1 MKIIVCVKQVP
12 DTSGK
17 VAVNPDGTLNRASMA
32 AITNPD
38 DLNAVEAALTLK
50 EQTGAEVIIVS
61 MGPPPAEGMLREI
74 LASGADRA
82 VLVSAREFGGSDT
95 YATSQILAAAIEKIG
110 IEKDTVVFCG
120 RQAIDGDTAQVGP
133 QIAEKLGLPQVS
145 YAADI
150 QKDGDTLTVKRM
162 LEDGYM
168 TIKVKTPCLV
178 TCIKELNNPRYM
190 SVSGIFECY
199 SKPYEI
205 FDYNTLK
212 DNPLIDATTIGLKG
226 SPTNILTSFTPPQK
240 GAGMMLEGAGK
251 ETTDKLAGILAAKH
265 II

>member
-1 MKIIVCVKQVP
+1 MKIYVCVKQVP

-17 VAVNPDGTLNRASMA
+17 VAVNPDGTLNRASMQT
-32 AITNPD
+32 IINPD
-38 DLNAVEAALTLK
+38 DMNAVEAALK
-50 EQTGAEVIIVS
+50 IKDATGCKVTVIT
-61 MGPPPAEGMLREI
+61 MGPPPAAGMLRE
-74 LASGADRA
+74 LMAMGADEG

-95 YATSQILAAAIEKIG
+95 YATSQILAAAIDTLG
-110 IEKDTVVFCG
+110 VEKDDVILCG

-133 QIAEKLGLPQVS
+133 QIAEKLHLPQVT
-145 YAADI
+145 YAGEI
-150 QKDGDTLTVKRM
+150 KKEGNTFIVKRM

-168 TIKVKTPCLV
+168 TVKVNTPCMI
-178 TCIKELNNPRYM
+178 TCIKELNQPRYL
-190 SVSGIFECY
+190 SVGGAFEAY
-199 SKPYEI
+199 SKPLVTMTYE
-205 FDYNTLK
+205 TLK
-212 DNPLIDATTIGLKG
+212 DHPLIDATTIGLKG